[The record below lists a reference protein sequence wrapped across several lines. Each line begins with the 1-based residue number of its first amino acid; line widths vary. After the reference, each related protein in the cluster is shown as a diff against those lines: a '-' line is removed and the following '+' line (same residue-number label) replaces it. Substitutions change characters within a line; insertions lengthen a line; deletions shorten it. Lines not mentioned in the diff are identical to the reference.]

1 MHLGALRLGTN
12 REDYNRKYVIAL
24 LATMVMHPSGWT
36 KAATLMVS
44 NAPAHTSILERTDCH
59 LPGGACPW
67 GRKRAC
73 GPGFC
78 WCAPCGGFWTLWHR
92 YVVPEDQKPPKP
104 RS

>member
-59 LPGGACPW
+59 LPGGAPLCRSRGSEATQAAILGTPDPI
-67 GRKRAC
+67 A
-73 GPGFC
+73 GF
-78 WCAPCGGFWTLWHR
+78 R
-92 YVVPEDQKPPKP
+92 I
-104 RS
+104 